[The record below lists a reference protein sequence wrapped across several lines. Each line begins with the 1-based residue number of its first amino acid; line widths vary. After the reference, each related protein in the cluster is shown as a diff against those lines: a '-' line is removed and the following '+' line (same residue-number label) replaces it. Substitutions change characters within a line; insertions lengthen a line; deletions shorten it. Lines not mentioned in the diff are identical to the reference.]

1 MTTKNI
7 ITLIALV
14 IIISTVA
21 WFSGNK
27 SKIEIPEV
35 ENVEMVPTIT
45 YNNSSTD
52 LIVVD
57 APLPGGVVGGVFDVM
72 GVARGYWF
80 FEASFPV
87 ELYDL
92 NNSLLT
98 TGIAQAQGDWMTE
111 DFVPFSVSMTVP
123 NNYTG
128 PATLVLRRDNPSG
141 EPANDASISFA
152 VNIQ

>member
-7 ITLIALV
+7 ITLIVLV

-35 ENVEMVPTIT
+35 ENVDMVPAIT
-45 YNNSSTD
+45 YNNSSID
-52 LIVVD
+52 LIAVD
-57 APLPGGVVGGVFDVM
+57 APLPGDVVGGVFEVM

-87 ELYDL
+87 EIYDS

-111 DFVPFSVSMTVP
+111 DFVPFSVNIAVP

-128 PATLVLRRDNPSG
+128 PTTIVLRRDNPSG
-141 EPANDASISFA
+141 EPANDASVSFT